1 MAEETLKEILEQT
14 KKEARFSR
22 LLAFIMGGIL
32 AVVLIAAII
41 LVPQLVGLMTRI
53 SQTAA
58 NAQELMQS
66 ASTTLTEVSGALSGV
81 STMTESI
88 TKTSGTLFEG
98 LTAVDF
104 NALSTAIT
112 DLQAAVAPLA
122 DLSRLL
128 TGQ

>member
-66 ASTTLTEVSGALSGV
+66 ASTTLTEVSGALSGI

>member
-32 AVVLIAAII
+32 AVVLIAAVI